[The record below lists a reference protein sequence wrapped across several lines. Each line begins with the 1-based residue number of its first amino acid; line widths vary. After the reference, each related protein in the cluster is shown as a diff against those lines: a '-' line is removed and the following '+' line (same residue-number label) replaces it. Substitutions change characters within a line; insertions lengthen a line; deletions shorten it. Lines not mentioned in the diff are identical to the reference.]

1 MLKKIVITSA
11 LVLQGAS
18 LCFAQ
23 ASAPA
28 APASN
33 PHQSYDRAARDCKKQ
48 AAEKQLN
55 GEESRVFIA
64 QCMKPAKAP

>member
-33 PHQSYDRAARDCKKQ
+33 PHQSYDQKARDCKKQ
-48 AAEKQLN
+48 AADKQLT
-55 GEESRVFIA
+55 GDDSRAFIA
-64 QCMKPAKAP
+64 QCMKTGTAP